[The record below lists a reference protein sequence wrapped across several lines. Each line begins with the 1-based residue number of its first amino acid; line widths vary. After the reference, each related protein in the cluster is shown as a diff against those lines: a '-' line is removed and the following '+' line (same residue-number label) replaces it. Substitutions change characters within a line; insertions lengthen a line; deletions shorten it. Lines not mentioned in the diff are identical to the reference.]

1 MQDLWRLSATD
12 IAALIRSKKVS
23 AKEAA
28 HGRAGA
34 ARCGQPHDQRRGRS
48 SAGGGAGAGRGR
60 SMRRSR
66 AARRSVRWRAC
77 RSPSRS
83 ISISRGSPP
92 PTASRLQRDVIAQS
106 NSPVI
111 DNLRKAGAVI
121 LGRTNCP
128 AFSYRWFTTN
138 LIHGDTKNPRDPGI
152 TPGGSSGGAGAAV
165 AAGIG
170 HIAHGTDI
178 AGSIRY
184 PAYACGVHGLRP
196 TVGRIAA
203 FNAALPERT
212 IGPQISA
219 VSGPL
224 ARTIGDL
231 RIALAAMSG
240 KDVRDPWWVPAP
252 LEGPAMPKRAAL
264 CLQPDGLETS
274 AEVKAAVAD
283 AGKRLERAGWMVEE
297 VATPPLREA
306 ADLQTKLWLGDGY
319 EAQLAAAEREGDPG
333 ALACLR
339 GNRAKVFPFDAAAFS
354 KALTR
359 RATLT
364 REWLQF
370 FETYSVLLIPVS
382 GELPFPD
389 GLDMRDE
396 ASFARVW
403 RAQLTQIAIPFMGL
417 PALTV
422 STGLVGR
429 VPVGVQVVSGRLPR
443 GSLLARGRGDRG
455 GRNAG
460 RADRSRPV
468 VFEAKEHDGWHQR
481 FHGKV
486 ACRRG
491 RIPEAVRGSGAPDRQ
506 HRERLRVHAAIQRPR
521 GAAPGTLPARLFGAR
536 ISLQPVRRPGTRRRQ
551 GDRTVLRQQLCRHLS
566 DVRQDRRQRRQCAS
580 AVSIFEE
587 RKIRAAR
594 LVDQMEFHQIPG
606 RSFGQGGGAACAD
619 RHAGRSDKKEIEAL
633 L

>member
-1 MQDLWRLSATD
+1 MEGLWRLSAKEL
-12 IAALIRSKKVS
+12 AALVKSKKVS

-28 HGRAGA
+28 IAALARLDAVNPSINAVVDHRPEDVLAQAAAIDAAIARGEDAGVLA
-34 ARCGQPHDQRRGRS
+34 GVPVTVKVNIDQ
-48 SAGGGAGAGRGR
+48 AGFATTNGLK
-60 SMRRSR
+60 
-66 AARRSVRWRAC
+66 
-77 RSPSRS
+77 
-83 ISISRGSPP
+83 
-92 PTASRLQRDVIAQS
+92 LQRDAIARS
-106 NSPVI
+106 NSPVV

-138 LIHGDTKNPRDPGI
+138 LIHGDTKNPRDPAI

-196 TVGRIAA
+196 TVGRVAA
-203 FNAALPERT
+203 FNAALPERS

-231 RIALAAMSG
+231 RIALAAMSAP
-240 KDVRDPWWVPAP
+240 DMRDPWWVPAP

-264 CLQPDGLETS
+264 CLQPDGLEPV

-283 AGKRLERAGWMVEE
+283 AAKRLERAGWVVEE
-297 VATPPLREA
+297 ISATPPLREA
-306 ADLQTKLWLGDGY
+306 AELQTKLWIGDGY
-319 EAQLAAAEREGDPG
+319 EAQLEAAEREGDPG

-339 GNRAKVFPFDAAAFS
+339 GNRAKVFPFDAMTLS
-354 KALTR
+354 RVLTR
-359 RATLT
+359 RATLA

-370 FETYSVLLIPVS
+370 FETYSVLLMPVS

-389 GLDMRDE
+389 GLDRRDD

-429 VPVGVQVVSGRLPR
+429 VPVGVQVVSGRFREDLC
-443 GSLLARGRGDRG
+443 LLAG
-455 GRNAG
+455 
-460 RADRSRPV
+460 
-468 VFEAKEHDGWHQR
+468 EA
-481 FHGKV
+481 
-486 ACRRG
+486 
-491 RIPEAVRGSGAPDRQ
+491 
-506 HRERLRVHAAIQRPR
+506 
-521 GAAPGTLPARLFGAR
+521 
-536 ISLQPVRRPGTRRRQ
+536 
-551 GDRTVLRQQLCRHLS
+551 
-566 DVRQDRRQRRQCAS
+566 
-580 AVSIFEE
+580 
-587 RKIRAAR
+587 
-594 LVDQMEFHQIPG
+594 
-606 RSFGQGGGAACAD
+606 
-619 RHAGRSDKKEIEAL
+619 IEAGGTPSAPVDPAN
-633 L
+633 

>member
-1 MQDLWRLSATD
+1 MEDLWRLSATD

-23 AKEAA
+23 AKQAA
-28 HGRAGA
+28 SAALARLDAVNPSINAVVDHRPEDVLAQAAAIDAAIARNEEIGPLAGV
-34 ARCGQPHDQRRGRS
+34 PVTVKVNIDQEGF
-48 SAGGGAGAGRGR
+48 ATTNGLK
-60 SMRRSR
+60 
-66 AARRSVRWRAC
+66 
-77 RSPSRS
+77 
-83 ISISRGSPP
+83 
-92 PTASRLQRDVIAQS
+92 LQRDLIAKS
-106 NSPVI
+106 NTPVI
-111 DNLRKAGAVI
+111 DNLRKSGAVI

-138 LIHGDTKNPRDPGI
+138 QLHGDTKNPRDPGI

-165 AAGIG
+165 AAGRG

-203 FNAALPERT
+203 FNASLPERP

-240 KDVRDPWWVPAP
+240 KDARDPWWVPAP

-264 CLQPDGLETS
+264 CLHPDGLETV

-283 AGKRLERAGWMVEE
+283 AGKRLERAGWVVEE
-297 VATPPLREA
+297 IANTPPLREA
-306 ADLQTKLWLGDGY
+306 ADLQTRLWLGDGY
-319 EAQLAAAEREGDPG
+319 EAQLETAEREPAPG

-339 GNRAKVFPFDAAAFS
+339 GNRAKVFPLDGAALS

-359 RATLT
+359 RATLA
-364 REWLQF
+364 REWLHF
-370 FETYSVLLIPVS
+370 LETYSVLLMPVS
-382 GELPFPD
+382 GELPFPN
-389 GLDMRDE
+389 GLDVRDD

-429 VPVGVQVVSGRLPR
+429 IPVGV
-443 GSLLARGRGDRG
+443 
-455 GRNAG
+455 
-460 RADRSRPV
+460 
-468 VFEAKEHDGWHQR
+468 
-481 FHGKV
+481 
-486 ACRRG
+486 
-491 RIPEAVRGSGAPDRQ
+491 
-506 HRERLRVHAAIQRPR
+506 
-521 GAAPGTLPARLFGAR
+521 
-536 ISLQPVRRPGTRRRQ
+536 
-551 GDRTVLRQQLCRHLS
+551 
-566 DVRQDRRQRRQCAS
+566 
-580 AVSIFEE
+580 
-587 RKIRAAR
+587 
-594 LVDQMEFHQIPG
+594 
-606 RSFGQGGGAACAD
+606 
-619 RHAGRSDKKEIEAL
+619 
-633 L
+633 

>member
-1 MQDLWRLSATD
+1 MQDLWRLPAKD
-12 IAALIRSKKVS
+12 IAALIRSKKIS

-28 HGRAGA
+28 SAALARLDAVNPSINAVVDHRPADVLAQAGA
-34 ARCGQPHDQRRGRS
+34 IDAAIAGNDNLGPLAGVPVTVKVNIDQEGF
-48 SAGGGAGAGRGR
+48 ATTNGLK
-60 SMRRSR
+60 
-66 AARRSVRWRAC
+66 
-77 RSPSRS
+77 
-83 ISISRGSPP
+83 
-92 PTASRLQRDVIAQS
+92 LQRDVIAAT

-138 LIHGDTKNPRDPGI
+138 LIHGDTKNPRDPAI

-203 FNAALPERT
+203 FNASLPERT

-224 ARTIGDL
+224 GRTIGDL

-252 LEGPAMPKRAAL
+252 LEGPARPKRAAL
-264 CLQPDGLETS
+264 CLRPDGLERV

-283 AGKRLERAGWMVEE
+283 AGKRLERAGWTVEE
-297 VATPPLREA
+297 IETTPPLREA
-306 ADLQTKLWLGDGY
+306 ADLQTKLWLGDNY
-319 EAQLAAAEREGDPG
+319 EAQLDAAEREGDPG

-339 GNRAKVFPFDAAAFS
+339 GNKPKVFPFDAASFS

-370 FETYSVLLIPVS
+370 LETYSVLLMPVS
-382 GELPFPD
+382 AELPFPD
-389 GLDMRDE
+389 GLDLRDD
-396 ASFARVW
+396 ASFTRVW
-403 RAQLTQIAIPFMGL
+403 RAQLPQIAIPFMGL

-429 VPVGVQVVSGRLPR
+429 VPVGVQVVSGRYREDLC
-443 GSLLARGRGDRG
+443 LLAGEAIEAG
-455 GRNAG
+455 GTP
-460 RADRSRPV
+460 SMPV
-468 VFEAKEHDGWHQR
+468 D
-481 FHGKV
+481 
-486 ACRRG
+486 
-491 RIPEAVRGSGAPDRQ
+491 
-506 HRERLRVHAAIQRPR
+506 
-521 GAAPGTLPARLFGAR
+521 
-536 ISLQPVRRPGTRRRQ
+536 PVR
-551 GDRTVLRQQLCRHLS
+551 
-566 DVRQDRRQRRQCAS
+566 
-580 AVSIFEE
+580 
-587 RKIRAAR
+587 
-594 LVDQMEFHQIPG
+594 
-606 RSFGQGGGAACAD
+606 
-619 RHAGRSDKKEIEAL
+619 
-633 L
+633 